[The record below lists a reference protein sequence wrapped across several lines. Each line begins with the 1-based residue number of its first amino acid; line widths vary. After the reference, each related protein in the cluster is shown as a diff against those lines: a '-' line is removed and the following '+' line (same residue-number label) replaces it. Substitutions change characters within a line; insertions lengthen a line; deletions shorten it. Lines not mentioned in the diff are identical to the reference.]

1 MSADNE
7 AIDAFAEVFTDAGR
21 QLDAIRTSLMPTEV
35 VPADFGN
42 SWHGVGEEFIEHTQ
56 RIGADLEHLVR
67 LLEGAGA
74 ALQQSVE
81 TLGGTEEPVDGS
93 PFAESEP
100 TDRALIAKPQP
111 VESSPFA
118 ESEPTERAL
127 IVRDASP
134 AIQDRIPADPE
145 PSPTTVDYADIT

>member
-81 TLGGTEEPVDGS
+81 TLGGTAEPVD
-93 PFAESEP
+93 
-100 TDRALIAKPQP
+100 
-111 VESSPFA
+111 SSPFA

-134 AIQDRIPADPE
+134 AIQDRIPVDPE
-145 PSPTTVDYADIT
+145 PSPPTVDYADIT

>member
-81 TLGGTEEPVDGS
+81 TLGGTAEPVD
-93 PFAESEP
+93 
-100 TDRALIAKPQP
+100 
-111 VESSPFA
+111 SSPFA

-145 PSPTTVDYADIT
+145 PSPPTVDYADIT